1 MKEARGINLAPLGN
15 FRMGIGK
22 ISAIEIPGGNRSLE
36 IKIIA
41 QQIILRSDMS
51 HINTSGYFEVL

>member
-1 MKEARGINLAPLGN
+1 MKEARGINLAPLCN

-22 ISAIEIPGGNRSLE
+22 IWAGEIPGGNRSLV

-41 QQIILRSDMS
+41 PQIISRSDMS
-51 HINTSGYFEVL
+51 HVNKSGYFEIL